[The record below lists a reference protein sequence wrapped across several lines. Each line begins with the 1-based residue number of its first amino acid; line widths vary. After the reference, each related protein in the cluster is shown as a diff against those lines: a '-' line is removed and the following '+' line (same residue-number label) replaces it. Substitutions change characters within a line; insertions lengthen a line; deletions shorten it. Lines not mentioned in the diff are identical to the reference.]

1 MSKVAVI
8 YWSGTGNTQQ
18 MAEAVAEGA
27 KGAGAEVSVFSVSE
41 ISAADAAAYDHLAL
55 GCPAMGGEVLEE
67 SEFEPFFSELE
78 GSLSGKKVVLFG
90 SYDWGDGQWMPRLAA
105 THRPGGREDA
115 GGRPDCQ
122 PDPGRGRPGPV
133 PRARRQDCG
142 VRVCRIP
149 ASSPR
154 LPDGGTLNLFLA
166 QAITATL
173 FPLHS
178 REVETLSQPRV
189 AER

>member
-90 SYDWGDGQWMPRLAA
+90 SYDWATDSGCATGSNAPSRRAPR
-105 THRPGGREDA
+105 
-115 GGRPDCQ
+115 C
-122 PDPGRGRPGPV
+122 
-133 PRARRQDCG
+133 RR
-142 VRVCRIP
+142 
-149 ASSPR
+149 
-154 LPDGGTLNLFLA
+154 
-166 QAITATL
+166 TA
-173 FPLHS
+173 
-178 REVETLSQPRV
+178 
-189 AER
+189 